1 MLHKLRGIV
10 LRTTPYSD
18 SSVIVRIF
26 TDHFGMQ
33 SYIINGVRKK
43 KASITPTMLQPLMLV
58 EIEAYQREQGGLQRL
73 RELRLYPLLEQLL
86 SAPLHGLAAGLV
98 AECLNRAIR
107 EEQAN
112 DELFHWLQQQI
123 AALDVA
129 ELPGVESLA
138 LLTRLTDWLG
148 FRPQQ
153 ETYQA
158 GSWLNL
164 NEGVFEL
171 QRDQRSAYANPQ
183 TAQQWAAFLAADA
196 WSTADLPGATYLDDL
211 LRFYQLHLPG
221 FSLPRSLPL
230 YREMLL

>member
-1 MLHKLRGIV
+1 M
-10 LRTTPYSD
+10 RTTPYSD
-18 SSVIVRIF
+18 SSVIVRMF
-26 TDHFGMQ
+26 TDQFGMQ

-43 KASITPTMLQPLMLV
+43 KASITPAMLQPLLLV
-58 EIEAYQREQGGLQRL
+58 ELEAYQREQGGLQRL
-73 RELRLYPLLEQLL
+73 RELRLYPLLDQLL

-112 DELFHWLQQQI
+112 DALFYWLQQQI
-123 AALDVA
+123 AALDAA
-129 ELPGVESLA
+129 EQPGIESLA
-138 LLTRLTDWLG
+138 LLSRLTEWLG
-148 FRPQQ
+148 FRPQHDA
-153 ETYQA
+153 YQV

-171 QRDQRSAYANPQ
+171 QRDQRSAYAHPHS
-183 TAQQWAAFLAADA
+183 ARQWAAFLDADT
-196 WSTADLPGATYLDDL
+196 WLPDDLPGATYLDDL

>member
-1 MLHKLRGIV
+1 MLHKVRGIV

-18 SSVIVRIF
+18 SSVIVRMF

-43 KASITPTMLQPLMLV
+43 KASITPVMLQPLMLV
-58 EIEAYQREQGGLQRL
+58 ELEAYQREQGGLQRL
-73 RELRLYPLLEQLL
+73 KELRLYPLLEQLI
-86 SAPLHGLAAGLV
+86 SSPLHGLAAGMV

-112 DELFHWLQQQI
+112 DALFYWLQQQI
-123 AALDVA
+123 AALDA
-129 ELPGVESLA
+129 AGEPGLESIA
-138 LLTRLTDWLG
+138 LLTRLTGWLG
-148 FRPQQ
+148 FRPQH
-153 ETYQA
+153 EAYQQ

-164 NEGVFEL
+164 NEGLFEL
-171 QRDQRSAYANPQ
+171 QRDQRSAYAHPQ
-183 TAQQWAAFLAADA
+183 TARQWAAFSVADA
-196 WSTADLPGATYLDDL
+196 WSPTDLPGGAYLDDL

-230 YREMLL
+230 FREMLL